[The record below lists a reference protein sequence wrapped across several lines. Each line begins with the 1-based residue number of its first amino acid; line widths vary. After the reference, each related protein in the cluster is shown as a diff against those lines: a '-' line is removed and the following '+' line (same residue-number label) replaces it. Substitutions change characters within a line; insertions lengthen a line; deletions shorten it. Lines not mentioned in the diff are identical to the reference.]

1 MVVAAL
7 LFLVGWLIGRSYS
20 VIVVAMTS
28 SVILFAAMT
37 IIMSVYGMDLLRVL
51 IVIGYLTAHQAGY
64 LLGAYL
70 SGCPENSGGR

>member
-28 SVILFAAMT
+28 SVILFTAMT
-37 IIMSVYGMDLLRVL
+37 IFMSVYGIDLLRVL
-51 IVIGYLTAHQAGY
+51 LVMGYLTAHQAGY

-70 SGCPENSGGR
+70 SGYPESNEGR